1 MCDDLYNRKVKQI
14 ETRTV
19 RGFANTTNEEA
30 DDYKS
35 DDDDRRGAVKIER
48 QWQWQVIALAKAVGT
63 CRSRKR
69 ANARCRRGEKSDR
82 AG

>member
-1 MCDDLYNRKVKQI
+1 MRDDSSSRKVEQI
-14 ETRTV
+14 ETRTM

-30 DDYKS
+30 DDYKG

-48 QWQWQVIALAKAVGT
+48 QWQWQVIALAKAVGA
-63 CRSRKR
+63 RWSRKR
-69 ANARCRRGEKSDR
+69 ANPRCRRGEKLDR